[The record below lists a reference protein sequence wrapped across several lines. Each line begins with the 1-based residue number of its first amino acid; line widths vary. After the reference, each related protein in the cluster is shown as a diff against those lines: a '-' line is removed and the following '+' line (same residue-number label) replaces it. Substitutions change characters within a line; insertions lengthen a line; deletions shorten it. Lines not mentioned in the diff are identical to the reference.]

1 MSLETTCSV
10 ARRYLQCDQLV
21 VERYLLHAPNNSM
34 RPVGRRNGAGSLLSV
49 GDCRTAVCSSL
60 YWSLGGLK
68 QSAATKVADWWA
80 TMVADC

>member
-1 MSLETTCSV
+1 MHQIPL
-10 ARRYLQCDQLV
+10 CDQLV
-21 VERYLLHAPNNSM
+21 AEMAP
-34 RPVGRRNGAGSLLSV
+34 VVIYLSV

-80 TMVADC
+80 PMVADC